1 MRTNIRKWGN
11 SAGTVI
17 PAKAL
22 AKAGFSLGDTVE
34 ILAVDG
40 QIVIKQATPKYSLDD
55 LLSASPKKAFELDDE
70 DRAWLHEE
78 PVGKETD

>member
-17 PAKAL
+17 PARAL

-34 ILAVDG
+34 IIAVDG
-40 QIVIKQATPKYSLDD
+40 QIVIKQATPKYNLDD
-55 LLSASPKKAFELDDE
+55 LLASSPRKAFELDDE
-70 DRAWLHEE
+70 DRAWLYDES
-78 PVGKETD
+78 VGKEAD

>member
-1 MRTNIRKWGN
+1 MQTHIRKWGN

-34 ILAVDG
+34 IVAAEG
-40 QIVIKQATPKYSLDD
+40 QIIIKQATPK
-55 LLSASPKKAFELDDE
+55 
-70 DRAWLHEE
+70 
-78 PVGKETD
+78 

>member
-1 MRTNIRKWGN
+1 MQTNIRKWGN

-34 ILAVDG
+34 IVAAEG
-40 QIVIKQATPKYSLDD
+40 QIIIKQATPKYNLDD
-55 LLSASPKKAFELDDE
+55 LLASSPRQAFELDDE

-78 PVGKETD
+78 PVGKESG